1 MTDKRSPL
9 LERPV
14 MREQFRKELRGRLM
28 SEAVVVLARRPSRF
42 SFPAILRPALA
53 AAAILVLISAGA
65 TSAAAS
71 SLPGDPLYAVK
82 RAGEDVRLAL
92 TFDEVARTE
101 LLSELT
107 DRRLEELAEIAK
119 HRPSSAPT
127 ATQEY
132 ADAVNN
138 FADALDRLRDADS
151 EDKRNAAQALAEAA
165 RAKHKAVLD
174 AVKDQ
179 LPADAQADVQKVN
192 DDEQERTS
200 PSNNP
205 GRGGQGGTGGRPSN
219 APPKPTPKK

>member
-1 MTDKRSPL
+1 MSDLRSPL

-28 SEAVVVLARRPSRF
+28 SEAVVALAPQRGGF
-42 SFPAILRPALA
+42 SFSTILRPALA
-53 AAAILVLISAGA
+53 TAAILVLVFAGA

-71 SLPGDPLYAVK
+71 SLPGDALYAVK

-92 TFDEVARTE
+92 TFDDVARTQ
-101 LLSELT
+101 LLSDLT
-107 DRRLEELAEIAK
+107 DRRLEELAEVAK
-119 HRPSSAPT
+119 KRPSSAPT

-138 FADALDRLRDADS
+138 FANALDKLRGADS

-174 AVKDQ
+174 EVKDQ
-179 LPADAQADVQKVN
+179 LPADAQPDVQKVN
-192 DDEQERTS
+192 DNEQERAS
-200 PSNNP
+200 PANNS
-205 GRGGQGGTGGRPSN
+205 GKGGQGGGRPSN
-219 APPKPTPKK
+219 APPKATPRK